1 MRLKPED
8 RHSDYIDGAWWPRST
23 DLATEL
29 PELLAALTTRLGRVD
44 RIVYDPGRWS
54 PPPRQVTVAEHSISR
69 EPYRFRLRN
78 TMYVAGS
85 NSAVT
90 VRRVI
95 LTSTDSR
102 TAHSAMADAFTLQQE

>member
-1 MRLKPED
+1 
-8 RHSDYIDGAWWPRST
+8 
-23 DLATEL
+23 
-29 PELLAALTTRLGRVD
+29 
-44 RIVYDPGRWS
+44 
-54 PPPRQVTVAEHSISR
+54 VAEHSISR